1 MEFKEA
7 MRVWRRMCEDYEAA
21 ECKTCP
27 FDEAYGGFCR
37 EFALTSPSKAEAILV
52 KWAEEHPE
60 KTIADDFF
68 EKHPKALRGT
78 GRMKDTPLTCAYQC
92 GYGRS
97 RDDMCGT
104 SYCAECW
111 RRPLEVAHND

>member
-7 MRVWRRMCEDYEAA
+7 MRIWGRMCKTGACESCPIPYTEPS
-21 ECKTCP
+21 ECMTWVMTHTELA
-27 FDEAYGGFCR
+27 DEIF
-37 EFALTSPSKAEAILV
+37 EE
-52 KWAEEHPE
+52 WAEEHPE

-111 RRPLEVAHND
+111 RRPLEEAHHD